1 MYTPPVTPPKLA
13 VPENT
18 YPNRKEGRVEGV
30 VSEEG
35 EVVTRQVYENVRLDH
50 LLSRSIVPHPFP
62 AHCLVLRVPTPRD
75 TFAHAPHL
83 ENCTEPIT

>member
-1 MYTPPVTPPKLA
+1 MYTPPVTPPKLVA
-13 VPENT
+13 PENT

-50 LLSRSIVPHPFP
+50 LLSK
-62 AHCLVLRVPTPRD
+62 
-75 TFAHAPHL
+75 
-83 ENCTEPIT
+83 EPIEEGTGKPTRKP

>member
-50 LLSRSIVPHPFP
+50 LLSKELTWRFGQFRL
-62 AHCLVLRVPTPRD
+62 ARYAT
-75 TFAHAPHL
+75 
-83 ENCTEPIT
+83 N

>member
-1 MYTPPVTPPKLA
+1 LVA
-13 VPENT
+13 PENT

-50 LLSRSIVPHPFP
+50 LLSK
-62 AHCLVLRVPTPRD
+62 
-75 TFAHAPHL
+75 
-83 ENCTEPIT
+83 EPIEETAYRKSVSWLSSKEMFLI

>member
-50 LLSRSIVPHPFP
+50 LLSKELPLAVQSLSGP
-62 AHCLVLRVPTPRD
+62 D
-75 TFAHAPHL
+75 TL
-83 ENCTEPIT
+83 TQ